1 MKFRGL
7 LLSLA
12 MLTGVGS
19 AQSLHCNLQDYKA
32 TEGLQAEASG
42 STLSMTWLGE
52 GGQQLRARFTLRNSQ
67 PVIEELAARQDNGSW
82 IVRGKT

>member
-32 TEGLQAEASG
+32 MDGLKAEASG
-42 STLSMTWLGE
+42 STLIHDLAGRR
-52 GGQQLRARFTLRNSQ
+52 RA
-67 PVIEELAARQDNGSW
+67 AAPGPFYAAQRPAGS
-82 IVRGKT
+82 